1 MIIMFNITITIIRIV
16 MITIMTI
23 NSRVSDF
30 GAYVIT
36 GGINTGS
43 DDVACIMIMIVVVIV
58 IATVIALEQLI
69 MIHV

>member
-1 MIIMFNITITIIRIV
+1 
-16 MITIMTI
+16 MTI